1 MSDFKNPI
9 TTQSRP
15 RSAGLYYAR
24 RLRRARVVQGNLTA
38 WSAGLSVSA
47 GQYVQNVGLA
57 FQAQNSGTTGH
68 DAPTQNAGAFED
80 GSPGITWTAVP
91 TTAFIDYIL
100 TAPPTP
106 TP

>member
-1 MSDFKNPI
+1 MTDFLRNPT

-24 RLRRARVVQGNLTA
+24 RLRRARVVQQNLTP
-38 WSAGLSVSA
+38 WSSGLSVSA
-47 GQYVQNVGLA
+47 GQYVQNAGLA

-68 DAPTQNAGAFED
+68 DAPTQAAGVFDD
-80 GSPGITWTAVP
+80 GSPGISWLAIP
-91 TTAFIDYIL
+91 TTALIDFIL

-106 TP
+106 